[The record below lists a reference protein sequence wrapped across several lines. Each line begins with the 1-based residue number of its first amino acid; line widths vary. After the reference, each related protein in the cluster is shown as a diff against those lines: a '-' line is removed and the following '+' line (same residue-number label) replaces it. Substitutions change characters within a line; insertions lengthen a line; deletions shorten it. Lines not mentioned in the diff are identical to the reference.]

1 MSKKYILH
9 VSMKWLLIL
18 GLGMCTADY
27 TWGQRLVFLGD
38 TAQVRAI
45 TRYESVASEY
55 KHFGVRHP
63 IEYGIFVVQEAQ
75 TSEGIRKWR
84 FSSWK
89 DDTWKDLP
97 ALPTHYTLVGRR
109 MILFYDARL
118 SAQGFFEFI
127 SAPKPKRVRRSW
139 ERIIGDRVYK
149 CPRWAKR
156 LTASKGLDGQWKIAE
171 DYDHQS
177 RRNNPIDAFNGY
189 VFTFDGK
196 EYRFEV
202 N

>member
-1 MSKKYILH
+1 MRP
-9 VSMKWLLIL
+9 LLVL
-18 GLGMCTADY
+18 CLCKFVVFY
-27 TWGQRLVFLGD
+27 TWGQRLVLLGD
-38 TAQVRAI
+38 TAQISAVN
-45 TRYESVASEY
+45 RYESAASEY

-63 IEYGIFVVQEAQ
+63 VEYGIFVVQEAQ
-75 TSEGIRKWR
+75 TSEGTKKWR

-89 DDTWKDLP
+89 DDTWKDFP
-97 ALPTHYTLVGRR
+97 ALPTHYTLLGRR
-109 MILFYDARL
+109 MILFYDAQV

-127 SAPKPKRVRRSW
+127 PTPKPGRKCRSW

-149 CPRWAKR
+149 RPRWAKR
-156 LTASKGLDGQWKIAE
+156 LTASKGLDGQWDITK
-171 DYDHQS
+171 DNDHQS
-177 RRNNPIDAFNGY
+177 WRDHPTIVFNGY